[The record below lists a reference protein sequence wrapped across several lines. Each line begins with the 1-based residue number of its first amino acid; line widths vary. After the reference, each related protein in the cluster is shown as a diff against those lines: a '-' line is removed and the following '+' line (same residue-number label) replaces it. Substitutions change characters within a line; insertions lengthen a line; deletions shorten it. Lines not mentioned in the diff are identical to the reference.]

1 MQQDLISVIV
11 PCYNVEKYIDD
22 CFKSLENQ
30 TYQNI
35 EVIFVN
41 DGSKDGTFDKIKK
54 FCEGKKKFRYIDKPN
69 GGLSS
74 ARNAGLADAKGK
86 FIYFLDSDDAIHPDT
101 LKIACSALK
110 STKSDFSI
118 FKAKW
123 TNEDF
128 KYNFQRHK
136 RIKKFKTKIINDSDN
151 IMSLYYARRIGFT
164 VWSRLYRHDILKKMP
179 EYPKL
184 FNESTKYSEDL
195 EFNTGYIENSK
206 KAVFINKKLYY
217 YRQRKGGLIH
227 SKFNESKLSVFNAF
241 ERTDKLDKKLY
252 KQSQVYIN
260 SHKAVVCLEILFR
273 IIKSDYQDKE
283 KITEI
288 YKEFCENLKFVIKA
302 KRNPFYIK
310 LLPFAKPYIKIK
322 LRKRLKERN

>member
-11 PCYNVEKYIDD
+11 PCYNVEKFIGD

-41 DGSKDGTFDKIKK
+41 DGSTDKTLDKIKA

-74 ARNAGLADAKGK
+74 ARNAGLSEAKGK

-110 STKSDFSI
+110 STKADFSI

-123 TNEDF
+123 VKDKF
-128 KYNFQRHK
+128 GYDYAKQK
-136 RIKKFKTKIINDSDN
+136 RMKNRKTKIFEGSDN
-151 IMSLYYARRIGFT
+151 IMSLYFARRIGFT
-164 VWSRLYRHDILKKMP
+164 VWSRLFRHDILKKMP

-184 FNESTKYSEDL
+184 FNENTKYSEDL
-195 EFNTGYIENSK
+195 EFNTAYIENSK

-241 ERTDKLDKKLY
+241 DRAEKLDKRIY
-252 KQSQVYIN
+252 KQAQIYIS

-273 IIKSDYQDKE
+273 IIKSDYDDKD
-283 KITEI
+283 KIKKV
-288 YKEFCENLKFVIKA
+288 YSDFCENLKYVLKA

-310 LLPFAKPYIKIK
+310 LLPCAKPYIFLK
-322 LRKRLKERN
+322 LRKRLKK